1 MPPRIPSALPGLR
14 CLFRLPKQPQQ
25 TSSISST
32 SPAAALKSFGTP
44 STSSANTT
52 QSSLLN
58 LDSASSSPTSSPS
71 GTSSHD
77 ALSSIIRNSAGH
89 RAARVQKKKENISEG
104 LRARTT
110 SDNYTRQLPRHWKTG
125 DVYAPHDLSPAE
137 MRKWKKGTPPK
148 RDVMDLLGVNPLDLY
163 KNFSVVSDFI
173 TPFGRIKHN
182 RETGLRPVN
191 QRKMAKT
198 IRRAIGLGIHPSVYR
213 HPMILLKESANAK
226 GRLG

>member
-14 CLFRLPKQPQQ
+14 CLFRLPQPQHQ
-25 TSSISST
+25 SSSISST

-44 STSSANTT
+44 STTTSSSNT

-58 LDSASSSPTSSPS
+58 LDSFPTSSPS

-110 SDNYTRQLPRHWKTG
+110 SDNYARQLPRHWKTG

-173 TPFGRIKHN
+173 TPFGRIKHS